1 MQDPS
6 DSMESAEPE
15 EDGQSSTAGSPVAD
29 DPTPN
34 SDIDSTTASTV
45 LAEVLPGVAVVFGD
59 VPAELK
65 PDLIGFGLVSGA
77 DRKQISTVLASIG
90 NTATVGGNLANAFA
104 NAQGLYRLSAAT
116 RAYMLM
122 TGGTLAVK
130 DGANLGTI
138 LSSAGLAQARFIPV
152 AALNPAALAASMGPA
167 LAMVGLQV
175 TLSEIT
181 GLVRTNV
188 ALTSQVLTTVRQGQW
203 AKLTGVVKTVD
214 DAVRKAQEIG
224 SVPQS
229 LWDTIAGKEAD
240 LKTERDRYRLNVGGH
255 VQKINQLG
263 RDARGRREYLEM
275 NAEAIVFDAYGL
287 RSSLQ
292 AWTEYQMLKYA
303 RARAAGL
310 EDAGEAR
317 HADSIARATP
327 GEVDSALAQI
337 AKLVDSL
344 ARELRII
351 AEIPG
356 RATSPLM
363 RKRKDSDA
371 ARQTSAQLLD
381 AIRPLADALLP
392 PAPPLEA
399 PDVVC
404 APKGLDDEPYLRVL
418 RWLLNHGET
427 LRCLG
432 FPYQL
437 DEGEV
442 VKAVGQRVLGGLDGE
457 KWATRVGLDPDKGA
471 TLVAVTD
478 RRIITAKPTAFL
490 EQGEIGQDIPI
501 DRVRYVRP
509 ETAQDGR
516 VRAKIDLITRDENIR
531 WLFHADTDSTQVDAL
546 AAVLAES
553 MTIPDSERD
562 ELQRRRYAPIE
573 AGKKRE
579 GTVMTTSSRASMPP
593 ASAILK
599 LVAALLLRA
608 AARQPP
614 GERVSDRAVLDQVT
628 KLQRRAFH
636 KRPSSR

>member
-15 EDGQSSTAGSPVAD
+15 ENGQSNTADSPVAD

-45 LAEVLPGVAVVFGD
+45 LAEVLPGVAVVFGE

-65 PDLIGFGLVSGA
+65 PNLIGFGLVSAA
-77 DRKQISTVLASIG
+77 DRKQISTVLASTG
-90 NTATVGGNLANAFA
+90 NTATVGGNLGNALA
-104 NAQGLYRLSAAT
+104 NAQGLYRLSDAT
-116 RAYMLM
+116 RAYLLR
-122 TGGTLAVK
+122 TGGTLAIK
-130 DGANLGTI
+130 DGANLGTVI
-138 LSSAGLAQARFIPV
+138 SSGGLAQARFIPV
-152 AALNPAALAASMGPA
+152 SAVSAAGIAAAIGPA
-167 LAMVGLQV
+167 LAMIALQM
-175 TLSEIT
+175 TLSEVI
-181 GLVRTNV
+181 GLVRTNI
-188 ALTSQVLTTVRQGQW
+188 ALTSQVLTTIRQGQW
-203 AKLTGVVKTVD
+203 AKLTGLVETVD

-229 LWDTIAGKEAD
+229 LWDTVASKEAD
-240 LKTERDRYRLNVGGH
+240 LKTERDQYRHNVGGH
-255 VQKINQLG
+255 VQKINQLD
-263 RDARGRREYLEM
+263 RDARSRREYLEM

-303 RARAAGL
+303 RARAAGP
-310 EDAGEAR
+310 EDAGETR
-317 HADSIARATP
+317 HADSIARDTP
-327 GEVDSALAQI
+327 AEVDSALAEI
-337 AKLVDSL
+337 TKLVDSL
-344 ARELRII
+344 TRELRII
-351 AEIPG
+351 AELPG
-356 RATSPLM
+356 RATLPLI
-363 RKRKDSDA
+363 RKRRDSDA
-371 ARQTSAQLLD
+371 ARQTSAQLLE
-381 AIRPLADALLP
+381 AIQPLADALLP

-404 APKGLDDEPYLRVL
+404 APKGLDHEPYLRVL

-457 KWATRVGLDPDKGA
+457 KWATRVGLDPDKGV

-478 RRIITAKPTAFL
+478 HRIMTAKPNAFL

-501 DRVRYVRP
+501 DRVRYVRLA
-509 ETAQDGR
+509 TAQDGR

-553 MTIPDSERD
+553 MTIPDTERD
-562 ELQRRRYAPIE
+562 ELQRRCYAPIE
-573 AGKKRE
+573 AGKKGE
-579 GTVMTTSSRASMPP
+579 NPGTRSTEPTQSGTTTHDA
-593 ASAILK
+593 
-599 LVAALLLRA
+599 
-608 AARQPP
+608 
-614 GERVSDRAVLDQVT
+614 E
-628 KLQRRAFH
+628 
-636 KRPSSR
+636 